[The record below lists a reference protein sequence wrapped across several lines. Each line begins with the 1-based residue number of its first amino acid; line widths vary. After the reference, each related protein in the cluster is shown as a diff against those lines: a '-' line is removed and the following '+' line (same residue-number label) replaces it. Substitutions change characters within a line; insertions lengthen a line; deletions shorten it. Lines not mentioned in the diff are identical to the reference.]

1 MNALPDS
8 DRTKLAKLLGM
19 LGSAHAGERDAAAC
33 AAHRLVQQSGITW
46 HDVVTPPLPQPAI
59 AQRRYQTD
67 HIRNVDLDF
76 CQYHASACTDWERQ
90 FIRSVSM
97 RQSMSQ
103 KQRDVVVRIAE
114 SLRGRGFL

>member
-1 MNALPDS
+1 MNALPEA

-33 AAHRLVQQSGITW
+33 AAHRLVQQRGITW

-59 AQRRYQTD
+59 AQHRYQTD
-67 HIRNVDLDF
+67 HIQNADLVF
-76 CQYHASACTDWERQ
+76 CQQHASACTDWEQ
-90 FIRSVSM
+90 EFVRSVSM
-97 RQSMSQ
+97 RRSMSQ
-103 KQRDVVVRIAE
+103 KQRDVVARIAE